1 MINDSACK
9 KVVWARSGYISNK
22 KAQTSDDHVFMLAF
36 MKVYLSSKIVVFLDL
51 F

>member
-9 KVVWARSGYISNK
+9 KVVWARSRYISNK
-22 KAQTSDDHVFMLAF
+22 KAQTSDDCVFMLAF
-36 MKVYLSSKIVVFLDL
+36 MKVYLSLKIFVFLDL